1 MIAGAAAGNKLK
13 NMQLETN
20 ETEMQNLQA
29 VADTAD
35 TKSLRSA
42 VAKNSVPSHNTELKR
57 SDGSDEND
65 W

>member
-29 VADTAD
+29 AADTAD

-42 VAKNSVPSHNTELKR
+42 VAKNSVPSHNTELKS
-57 SDGSDEND
+57 SDGSGGND
-65 W
+65 

>member
-1 MIAGAAAGNKLK
+1 MSAGAAVGNKLK

-29 VADTAD
+29 AADTAD

-42 VAKNSVPSHNTELKR
+42 VAKNSVPCRNTELK
-57 SDGSDEND
+57 SGDGSGENN
-65 W
+65 

>member
-29 VADTAD
+29 AADTAD

-42 VAKNSVPSHNTELKR
+42 VAKNSVLSHNTELK
-57 SDGSDEND
+57 SSCGIGENG
-65 W
+65 